1 MSLITDTIF
10 VKALR
15 SNPTLLA
22 KLAAGDVY
30 NTTIPVPDEELD
42 NVPVPYVI
50 VAFNGLTNADQ
61 TKDSLYE
68 GPTDRV
74 QISIEVV
81 AQTRPQLGELVSDIR
96 QTVREY
102 FVNAT
107 TEDEDYHL
115 IPLDYDFS
123 AERVIY
129 DDLKPAYGQTLNYQC
144 EVNADDYEQEENGSE
159 S

>member
-50 VAFNGLTNADQ
+50 VAFNGLTNGDQ

-68 GPTDRV
+68 GSTDRV

-81 AQTRPQLGELVSDIR
+81 AKTRPQLGELVSDIR

-107 TEDEDYHL
+107 PEDEDYHL

>member
-10 VKALR
+10 VKAIR

-22 KLAAGDVY
+22 LLAAGDVY
-30 NTTIPVPDEELD
+30 NTTIPVPEEELD
-42 NVPVPYVI
+42 NAPVPYVI

-68 GPTDRV
+68 GSTDRV

-81 AQTRPQLGELVSDIR
+81 AKTRPQLGEIVNLIR
-96 QTVREY
+96 HTVRNY
-102 FVNAT
+102 FVNAQPS
-107 TEDEDYHL
+107 DEDYAL
-115 IPLDYDFS
+115 IPIDYDFS
-123 AERVIY
+123 ADKVMY
-129 DDLKPAYGQTLNYQC
+129 DEFKPAYGQVLNYQC
-144 EVNADDYEQEENGSE
+144 EVQNIDDYGQEESA